1 VIRVLLAMSS
11 KSTLPLLRGD
21 DLSEL
26 GFSEQEIL
34 SISGAGRILALIC
47 HRLNFVNILLY

>member
-1 VIRVLLAMSS
+1 MRVLLAMSS
-11 KSTLPLLRGD
+11 KSMLLGGD

-34 SISGAGRILALIC
+34 SISGTGRISALSC

>member
-11 KSTLPLLRGD
+11 KSTLLRGD